1 MKYILEYREE
11 IRKGNIIAGQE
22 LIQLLDRLI
31 NEYKIEEYYIDTYA
45 VEYRITFIETFIKH
59 TKSPFNGKPFILELW
74 QKAFLEAVFGY
85 KIKATGLRRF
95 TKVILLI
102 ARKNGKSTLCSA
114 IAISELFIG
123 NGGSGICIS
132 SNDDKQ
138 ANIIFQEIKKMLQI
152 SKILGSKKRTH
163 VNLTGVFNIKN
174 LSEVFK
180 LSEKTE
186 NKEGRNIDL
195 GILDESHEMKTN
207 VIAKSIEQSQST
219 KDEPL
224 FINITTEGFV
234 DKGYLDDELKYAREV
249 NDGQHTDKTLLAWL
263 YTQDSEEEIWQ
274 DPKSHQKANPGL
286 GTIKKFSYIERELN
300 KARKSTANRVFTLS
314 KDFNLKQNN
323 ADAWL
328 LEEDIINEEIFKIE
342 DFKGAY
348 GFGAWDLAETTDLAC
363 SGILLIHPK
372 TLKKCVLCMYFIP
385 EAKCSINSPTNPE
398 KINYLEYA
406 KQGILKISPGSE
418 INNEEISKWF
428 WEMFEK
434 YDIKIYKGMYDRWR
448 SKSVRKK
455 VDEMFGDNV
464 FEGVLQDHKS
474 FNSPMTLLETDLK
487 SKNIIYNNNELDKMC
502 LRNTAVEVNK
512 YGQQKPI
519 KSSSTKRIDG
529 TVVKIMLYKV
539 YEEYRNE
546 LYRINRIEVK

>member
-11 IRKGNIIAGQE
+11 IRKGNIIAGIE
-22 LIQLLDRLI
+22 LITELDKLI
-31 NEYKIEEYYIDTYA
+31 NDLTDSDKWFVDKDE
-45 VEYRITFIETFIKH
+45 VEYRIAFIESFVKH
-59 TKSPFNGKPFILELW
+59 TKSPFHGKLFILELW
-74 QKAFLEAVFGY
+74 EKAFIEATYG
-85 KIKATGLRRF
+85 IKSTKTLRRKF
-95 TKVILLI
+95 RKVILLI

-114 IAISELFIG
+114 LTNSELIIG
-123 NGGSGICIS
+123 DAGANICVS
-132 SNDDKQ
+132 SNDDSQ
-138 ANIIFQEIKKMLQI
+138 ANIIFQECKDMISI
-152 SKILGSKKRTH
+152 SKSLLKRVH
-163 VNLTGVFNIKN
+163 MNLTGIFNKKN
-174 LSEVFK
+174 LSKIFK
-180 LSEKTE
+180 ISDKTK

-195 GILDESHEMKTN
+195 GILDESHEMKNN

-224 FINITTEGFV
+224 FINITTEGFIV
-234 DKGYLDDELKYAREV
+234 DGYLDEELKHARMV
-249 NDGQHTDKTLLAWL
+249 LNDEREDESLLPWL
-263 YTQDSEEEIWQ
+263 YTQDSDEEIWHDESSWQ
-274 DPKSHQKANPGL
+274 KSNPSL
-286 GTIKKFSYIERELN
+286 GKIKKIEYLREQIN
-300 KARKSTANRVFTLS
+300 KARYSTKERVFVLA
-314 KDFNLKQNN
+314 KDFNIKQNN

-328 LEEDIINEEIFKIE
+328 LEEDIINEETFNIE
-342 DFKGAY
+342 DFRGAY
-348 GFGAWDLAETTDLAC
+348 GFGSWDLAETTDLAC
-363 SGILLIHPK
+363 AGILLIHPK
-372 TLKKCVLCMYFIP
+372 TLKKCILCKYFIP

-398 KINYLEYA
+398 KVDYLEYA

-418 INNEEISKWF
+418 INDEEISKWF

-455 VDEMFGDNV
+455 VDEMFGEGV
-464 FEGVLQDHKS
+464 FEGVLQDHKN

-487 SKNIIYNNNELDKMC
+487 SKNVIYNNNELDKIC

-546 LYRINRIEVK
+546 LYRINGIEVK

>member
-11 IRKGNIIAGQE
+11 IRKGNIVAGIE
-22 LIQLLDRLI
+22 LITELDKLI
-31 NEYKIEEYYIDTYA
+31 NDLTTSDRWFVDEVE
-45 VEYRITFIETFIKH
+45 VEYRIAFIENFVKH
-59 TKSPFNGKPFILELW
+59 TKSPFHGKPFILELW
-74 QKAFLEAVFGY
+74 EKAFIEAVYG
-85 KIKATGLRRF
+85 IKNSKTLRRRF
-95 TKVILLI
+95 KKVILLI
-102 ARKNGKSTLCSA
+102 ARKNGKSTFCSA
-114 IAISELFIG
+114 IANMEVIIG
-123 NGGSGICIS
+123 EAGSNICVS
-132 SNDDKQ
+132 SNDDSQ
-138 ANIIFQEIKKMLQI
+138 ANIIFQECKDMISI
-152 SKILGSKKRTH
+152 SKSLLKRVH
-163 VNLTGVFNIKN
+163 MNLTGIFNKKN
-174 LSEVFK
+174 LSKIFK
-180 LSEKTE
+180 ISDKTK
-186 NKEGRNIDL
+186 NKEGRNIDI

-224 FINITTEGFV
+224 FINITTEGFIV
-234 DKGYLDDELKYAREV
+234 DGYLDDELKYARKVLDDEIE
-249 NDGQHTDKTLLAWL
+249 DDSLLPWL

-274 DPKSHQKANPGL
+274 DENSWQKSNPSL
-286 GTIKKFSYIERELN
+286 GTIKKVDYLREQIN
-300 KARKSTANRVFTLS
+300 KARYSTKERVFVLA
-314 KDFNLKQNN
+314 KDFNIKQNN

-328 LEEDIINEEIFKIE
+328 LEEDIVNEESFNIE
-342 DFKGAY
+342 DFRGSY

-363 SGILLIHPK
+363 AGILLIHPK
-372 TLKKCVLCMYFIP
+372 TLKKCILSMYFIP

-398 KINYLEYA
+398 KVDYLEYA
-406 KQGILKISPGSE
+406 KQGILKVSSGSE
-418 INNEEISKWF
+418 INDEEISKWF

-448 SKSVRKK
+448 SKSVKK
-455 VDEMFGDNV
+455 KIDELFGEHI
-464 FEGVLQDHKS
+464 FEAVLQDHKS

-487 SKNIIYNNNELDKMC
+487 SKNVIYNNNELCKMC

-546 LYRINRIEVK
+546 LYRINGIEVK